1 MKQLFNHLRLKRA
14 VQ

>member
-1 MKQLFNHLRLKRA
+1 MKQLFNHLRLKRT

>member
-1 MKQLFNHLRLKRA
+1 MKHLFNHLRLKRT